1 MDNETRQET
10 PLPEEA
16 RIHDADWVNRF
27 IEVHLNDVCDSKY
40 QLFKSDNRSLSL
52 RIQNGRID
60 FTGIDY
66 GDPCEMI
73 NGTDEYE
80 FHYCLDENNTH
91 ILLEQL
97 RLEYGL
103 TESLSDILEK
113 AFGCDDGSVKFERY
127 CDHIGV
133 EVQFL
138 SF

>member
-1 MDNETRQET
+1 MNNFKDVLLLDIRDN
-10 PLPEEA
+10 
-16 RIHDADWVNRF
+16 
-27 IEVHLNDVCDSKY
+27 KY
-40 QLFKSDNRSLSL
+40 PLFKSDSRSLCL
-52 RIQNGRID
+52 HIRNGCID
-60 FTGIDY
+60 FTGIDH
-66 GDPCEMI
+66 GGQCEMM

-103 TESLSDILEK
+103 AEALSDILEK

-127 CDHIGV
+127 CEQIGA

>member
-1 MDNETRQET
+1 MNNPKD
-10 PLPEEA
+10 
-16 RIHDADWVNRF
+16 
-27 IEVHLNDVCDSKY
+27 VHLLDIRDNKY
-40 QLFKSDNRSLSL
+40 PLFKSDSRSLYL
-52 RIQNGRID
+52 CIQNGRID

-66 GDPCEMI
+66 GELCEMM

-103 TESLSDILEK
+103 AEALSDILEK

-127 CDHIGV
+127 CNHIGV

>member
-66 GDPCEMI
+66 GGHCEMM

-91 ILLEQL
+91 ILLKQL
-97 RLEYGL
+97 RLEYGT
-103 TESLSDILEK
+103 TEALSTVLEK
-113 AFGCDDGSVKFERY
+113 AFGCDDGSVKFEKY
-127 CDHIGV
+127 CDQIGV
-133 EVQFL
+133 EVRFL

>member
-1 MDNETRQET
+1 MNNFKD
-10 PLPEEA
+10 
-16 RIHDADWVNRF
+16 
-27 IEVHLNDVCDSKY
+27 VHLLDIRDNKY

-66 GDPCEMI
+66 SDPCELM

-103 TESLSDILEK
+103 AEALSDILEK

-127 CDHIGV
+127 CNHIGV